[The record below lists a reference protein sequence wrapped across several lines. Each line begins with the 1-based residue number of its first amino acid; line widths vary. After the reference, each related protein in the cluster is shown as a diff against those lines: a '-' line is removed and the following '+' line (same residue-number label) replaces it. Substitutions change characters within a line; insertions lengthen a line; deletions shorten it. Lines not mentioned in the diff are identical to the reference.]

1 MGLPKNSEMAFQPKM
16 PYQPNIFGQLC
27 LFQTEMTFWPEIVF
41 QPNMAT
47 WQEIVMNQN

>member
-1 MGLPKNSEMAFQPKM
+1 MAFQPKM

-47 WQEIVMNQN
+47 WQEIAFKPEMAMNQN